1 MKQICILFAG
11 PIGSGKS
18 PIANYLSYKLNLP
31 IFNNDTI
38 RTEVREDLLK
48 MDVEEYQ
55 KRRDKRIS
63 EILHSGLSFIYD
75 ASIDRVWKEYKQ
87 TILDQGYV
95 PFVVSLDF
103 SREKLI
109 EIYKAKE
116 YTAFADLDRTFK
128 DHQLFLKEY
137 HKDIS
142 IRLEDKDFNDRLETV
157 LAEAEKFIRKVN

>member
-55 KRRDKRIS
+55 
-63 EILHSGLSFIYD
+63 
-75 ASIDRVWKEYKQ
+75 
-87 TILDQGYV
+87 
-95 PFVVSLDF
+95 
-103 SREKLI
+103 
-109 EIYKAKE
+109 
-116 YTAFADLDRTFK
+116 
-128 DHQLFLKEY
+128 
-137 HKDIS
+137 
-142 IRLEDKDFNDRLETV
+142 
-157 LAEAEKFIRKVN
+157 